1 MRRFIIILTSVFL
14 LAGCTKQEDTHPRPE
29 ISMEADSAAYIEM
42 LEKEI
47 TEKVME
53 KERNT
58 RSMMLT
64 VIILTVIVASVA
76 VDKIAIAKRKT
87 EIRNKWL
94 KRDIEKLEKE
104 KEMLA
109 GMREE
114 GVLNDEM
121 KTLLEEIDEE
131 VRVKSPQ
138 I

>member
-1 MRRFIIILTSVFL
+1 
-14 LAGCTKQEDTHPRPE
+14 
-29 ISMEADSAAYIEM
+29 MEADSAAYIEM